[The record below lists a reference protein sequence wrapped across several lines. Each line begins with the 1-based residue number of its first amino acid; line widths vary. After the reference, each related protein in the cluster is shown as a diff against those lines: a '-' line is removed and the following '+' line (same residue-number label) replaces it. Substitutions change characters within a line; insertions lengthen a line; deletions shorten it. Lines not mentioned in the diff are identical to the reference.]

1 MFERFTQPAHRVVE
15 LATEEA
21 DRLGHSYLGPEHV
34 LLGIMRDG
42 ESRAARALRVH
53 GLDLEAVRAE
63 VGRLVDQGFLPRPE
77 RSDTELLRSLG
88 IDLAAVRRRVQETF
102 GQEAVGE
109 ATWRVSHRP
118 WWRGGT
124 VVWTPLCGKPLTA
137 KGALHLAGVEADAL
151 GQHDIGPDHVLLGV
165 LRDALA
171 LPGDPRSSRRAQR
184 TRAYLG
190 LPARGASPVKLVVEA
205 RGLTVEQL
213 REAVLAE
220 LHATR

>member
-1 MFERFTQPAHRVVE
+1 VFERFTQPAHRVVE

-34 LLGIMRDG
+34 LLGIVRDG

-77 RSDTELLRSLG
+77 RSDTELLRSVG
-88 IDLAAVRRRVQETF
+88 IDLAAVRRRVEETF

-109 ATWRVSHRP
+109 ATWRVSRRP
-118 WWRGGT
+118 WGRGGT
-124 VVWTPLCGKPLTA
+124 VVWTPLCGKPLAA

-171 LPGDPRSSRRAQR
+171 LPGDPRPSRRAKR